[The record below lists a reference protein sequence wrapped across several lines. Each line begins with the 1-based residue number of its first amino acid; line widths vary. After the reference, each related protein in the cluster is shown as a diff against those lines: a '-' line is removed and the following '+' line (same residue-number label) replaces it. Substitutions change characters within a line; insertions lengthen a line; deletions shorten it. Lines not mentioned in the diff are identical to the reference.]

1 MKKYLL
7 LLILLIAF
15 AGCTTTQN
23 NSSTTAATTVEK
35 KNPDELPQWFYTPTM
50 GQYKYGGVGIAK
62 KSAHGP
68 SRQRQLAIGRAIDEI
83 ASQMNTKVSS
93 VQEFVTT
100 KNSTDYSGYSI
111 HTTDGQVV
119 NAILM
124 EIWVDRRKEELYAWL
139 VVEK

>member
-7 LLILLIAF
+7 LVILLITF
-15 AGCTTTQN
+15 AGCTTTQTN
-23 NSSTTAATTVEK
+23 TESSATTMSKE
-35 KNPDELPQWFYTPTM
+35 DTDALPQWFYTPTM
-50 GQYKYGGVGIAK
+50 GTYKYGGVGIAK

-93 VQEFVTT
+93 VQEFVST
-100 KNSTDYSGYSI
+100 KNDTDYSGYSI

-124 EIWVDRRKEELYAWL
+124 EIWVNRKKEELYAWL

>member
-15 AGCTTTQN
+15 AGCTTTQET
-23 NSSTTAATTVEK
+23 SKAGSTIEK
-35 KNPDELPQWFYTPTM
+35 SEFDELPDWFYTPTM
-50 GQYKYGGVGIAK
+50 GKYKYGGVGIAK

-83 ASQMNTKVSS
+83 ASQMGTKVSS
-93 VQEFVTT
+93 IQEFVTT
-100 KNSTDYSGYSI
+100 KNNTDYSGYSI

-119 NAILM
+119 SAILM
-124 EIWVDRRKEELYAWL
+124 EIWVNKKKEELYAWL

>member
-1 MKKYLL
+1 MKNYL
-7 LLILLIAF
+7 LLILLLLSF
-15 AGCTTTQN
+15 AGCTTSQN
-23 NSSTTAATTVEK
+23 KNKTATVTTKEQH
-35 KNPDELPQWFYTPTM
+35 DENRLPEWFYTPNM
-50 GQYKYGGVGIAK
+50 NIYKYGGVGIAK

-100 KNSTDYSGYSI
+100 KDNTDHSGYSI

-124 EIWVDRRKEELYAWL
+124 EIWVNRKKEELYAWL

>member
-7 LLILLIAF
+7 LVILLITF
-15 AGCTTTQN
+15 AGCTTTQTN
-23 NSSTTAATTVEK
+23 TESSAATMSKEDT
-35 KNPDELPQWFYTPTM
+35 DALPQWFYTPTM
-50 GQYKYGGVGIAK
+50 GTYKYGGVGIAK

-93 VQEFVTT
+93 VQEFVST
-100 KNSTDYSGYSI
+100 KNDTDYSGYSI

-124 EIWVDRRKEELYAWL
+124 EIWVNRKKEELYAWL